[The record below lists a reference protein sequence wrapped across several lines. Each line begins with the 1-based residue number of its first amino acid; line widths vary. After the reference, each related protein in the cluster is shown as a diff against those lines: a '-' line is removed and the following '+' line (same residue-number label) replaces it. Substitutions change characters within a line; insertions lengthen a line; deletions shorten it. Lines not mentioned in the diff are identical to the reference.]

1 MCSLVLIDRRKNKN
15 MINKVKNVM
24 VMLIVLLGFSNLM
37 AQSVVGTNSVVVV
50 DPLMKRVEAKSEFV
64 ITPRVEFDSGYTT
77 RDNHLGLQFQKNSAF
92 VASKVSL
99 ENSFLTPQVG
109 VKYFIRGENAE
120 QFVFDANVSRR
131 LGNDV
136 IGLTAVGGVEK
147 RMIGGA
153 FNDTLT
159 AYGGLRLNKFPVLT
173 VLATPY
179 VTVARDFDTRLFG
192 VTVGVDRT
200 FALGRVELTPR
211 VEAYLY
217 DKYTS
222 YTAGGTLA
230 YTGIKYLKPY
240 NDVGYVTSD
249 TDLAARKFE
258 GNLAFTTGVKLSF

>member
-1 MCSLVLIDRRKNKN
+1 MIKKVKNIMLVLI
-15 MINKVKNVM
+15 
-24 VMLIVLLGFSNLM
+24 MLSGFAGLN
-37 AQSVVGTNSVVVV
+37 AQTAKVGTNSNA
-50 DPLMKRVEAKSEFV
+50 LMNRAEAKSEFV
-64 ITPRVEFDSGYTT
+64 VTPRVEFDSGYTT
-77 RDNHLGLQFQKNSAF
+77 RANHLGLQIQKNSAF
-92 VASKVSL
+92 VASTVSL

-109 VKYFIRGENAE
+109 VTYFIRGENAE

-153 FNDTLT
+153 FSDTLT

-179 VTVARDFDTRLFG
+179 VKVARDFDNRLFG
-192 VTVGVDRT
+192 ATVGIDRS

-217 DKYTS
+217 DKHTS

-240 NDVGYVTSD
+240 IDVGYVTSD
-249 TDLAARKFE
+249 TVLAARKFE